1 MGRDEPAYSTVREE
15 KNDMRRLVFGLVVA
29 IAVLALTSVA
39 AALPPDFCDRNPDH
53 DKCPDTPTTTTTTVP
68 QSPLIDACEDSA
80 NATVVGDG
88 LIELTIAGSAQTSFE
103 CLWTPD
109 QAVGT
114 TTATVTVTEIGG
126 AVKGVPTVF
135 VRDDSPG
142 DICLLES
149 DWGGM
154 HEPPYA
160 ASFDLAYGTDLPD
173 GYEAWEGTTYWD
185 LVYDQQG
192 LPTVPVVGAYWCAP
206 QDPVLDSL
214 RVDTNGTPLHF
225 MVTFN
230 ARSGGSVT
238 VELTP

>member
-1 MGRDEPAYSTVREE
+1 
-15 KNDMRRLVFGLVVA
+15 MRRLIIGIGTIV
-29 IAVLALTSVA
+29 AVLALASVA
-39 AALPPDFCDRNPDH
+39 LAAPQDFCDRDPDH
-53 DKCPDTPTTTTTTVP
+53 AKCHDTPPPTTTTVP
-68 QSPLIDACEDSA
+68 PSTALEACEDSA
-80 NATVVGDG
+80 NATHVGDG
-88 LIELTIAGSAQTSFE
+88 LIELTIPGTAQTSFE

-114 TTATVTVTEIGG
+114 PTATVTVTEIGG
-126 AVKGVPTVF
+126 AVKGLPTVF

-149 DWGGM
+149 EWGGA
-154 HEPPYA
+154 EAPPYT

-185 LVYDQQG
+185 LVYDQEG
-192 LPTVPVVGAYWCAP
+192 LPTDPVAGAYWCGP
-206 QDPVLDSL
+206 QDPILDSL

-225 MVTFN
+225 MASFN
-230 ARSGGSVT
+230 ARSGGYIV